1 MLKYHWG
8 GSSTWPWVRWSTALV
23 NSRSGLQSGAAVT
36 EVLLSLLEALLSPVE
51 VLFSSPDTPTG
62 EAKTHPHYC
71 QSLSSQVLKT
81 ILLMSNLSHDQ
92 RAISRISHWNF
103 DHVSKWPQLFYY
115 DPRYPSRSSVKM
127 LYHYWLSHHK
137 TSQLSIVVLSFL
149 LSCLMPAHSL
159 TNIWF
164 HYVPASV

>member
-1 MLKYHWG
+1 M
-8 GSSTWPWVRWSTALV
+8 

-92 RAISRISHWNF
+92 RAISRISH
-103 DHVSKWPQLFYY
+103 
-115 DPRYPSRSSVKM
+115 
-127 LYHYWLSHHK
+127 
-137 TSQLSIVVLSFL
+137 
-149 LSCLMPAHSL
+149 
-159 TNIWF
+159 
-164 HYVPASV
+164 